1 MHGEVQ
7 HPDVLVV
14 GLAGSLRKTSYTR
27 MAVNLALAGA
37 QEAGARVRLL
47 DLRDYDLVLSNG
59 NEDESAYP
67 EGVFRLRKD
76 FQEASGI
83 ILGTPEYHGGYSG
96 VLKNAIDLM
105 GFKQFE
111 SKVLGLVGVGG
122 GALGAIN
129 ALNGLR
135 VVGRS
140 LRAWVIPDQV
150 SIPQVWQK
158 FEPGGH
164 ALDRDVERR
173 LREVGRQV
181 ARFAYLHHS
190 EKALEF
196 LHAWENAPVNPG
208 G

>member
-1 MHGEVQ
+1 MHGENE
-7 HPDVLVV
+7 HPEILVV
-14 GLAGSLRKTSYTR
+14 GLAGSLRTTSYTR
-27 MAVNLALAGA
+27 MAVNLALEGA
-37 QEAGARVRLL
+37 KEAGATVRLL

-59 NEDESAYP
+59 NEDETAYP
-67 EGVFRLRKD
+67 EGVFRLRHD
-76 FQEASGI
+76 FQKANGV

-111 SKVLGLVGVGG
+111 SKILGLVGVGG
-122 GALGAIN
+122 GSLGAVN

-140 LRAWVIPDQV
+140 LHAWVVPDQV
-150 SIPQVWQK
+150 SVPHAWQK
-158 FEPGGH
+158 FDQAGKP
-164 ALDRDVERR
+164 LDREIERR
-173 LREVGRQV
+173 LKDVGRQV
-181 ARFAYLHHS
+181 ARFAYLHNS

-196 LHAWENAPVNPG
+196 LSAWENAPANPG